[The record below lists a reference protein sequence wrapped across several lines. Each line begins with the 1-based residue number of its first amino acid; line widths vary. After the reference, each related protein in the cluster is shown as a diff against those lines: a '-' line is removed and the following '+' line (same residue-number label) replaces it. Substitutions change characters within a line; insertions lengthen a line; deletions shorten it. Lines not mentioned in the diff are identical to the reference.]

1 MTKLKKKLIINDTKL
16 NMPFLCFDI
25 AFKAVFTNE
34 ENILAKMIADITG
47 IEYSLLKNNIRLI
60 TNEIPIS
67 VKEEKAKRCDFLV
80 KVSDKN
86 IINVEIN
93 SSYYPGLLN
102 KNLSYLFIAYA
113 TATKKNKKYDDNL
126 FATQINL
133 NCYKENSNKPLA
145 KYLLQEVDD
154 YQIYTKSLSIFDV
167 NVVKCNE
174 LYYNHMQEEIPNYV
188 RWGALI
194 YCDDFS
200 KIPNI
205 VKGIMTD
212 EERNRI
218 MDKMNKL
225 TSDDIFMS
233 ELEAREWD
241 EWEENSKMDYAEKKG
256 MAKGIEQKTI
266 EIIKNMLENNTDL
279 EFISKVTNKTIEEI
293 ERISKEQ

>member
-60 TNEIPIS
+60 TNEITIS

-174 LYYNHMQEEIPNYV
+174 LF
-188 RWGALI
+188 
-194 YCDDFS
+194 FS
-200 KIPNI
+200 
-205 VKGIMTD
+205 
-212 EERNRI
+212 
-218 MDKMNKL
+218 
-225 TSDDIFMS
+225 
-233 ELEAREWD
+233 
-241 EWEENSKMDYAEKKG
+241 
-256 MAKGIEQKTI
+256 
-266 EIIKNMLENNTDL
+266 
-279 EFISKVTNKTIEEI
+279 
-293 ERISKEQ
+293 